1 MEVGSGAGTITEE
14 GDNSNSDGTITDIVK
29 VGNIEEESSN
39 ERKYDLVDDEDMSI
53 SVQE

>member
-1 MEVGSGAGTITEE
+1 MDGGTGTGREE
-14 GDNSNSDGTITDIVK
+14 DDNVTTDVTVTDIFQL
-29 VGNIEEESSN
+29 GNIEEEASN